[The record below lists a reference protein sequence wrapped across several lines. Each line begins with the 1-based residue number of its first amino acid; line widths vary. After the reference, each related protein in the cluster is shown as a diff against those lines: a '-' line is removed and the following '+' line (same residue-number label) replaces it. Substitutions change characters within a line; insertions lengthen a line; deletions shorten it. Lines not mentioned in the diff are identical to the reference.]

1 MIVVDIGNT
10 NTVFGFYLNNKLIK
24 IVRIK
29 TEKKKIEND
38 KSIKHFFKSNK
49 NLLKKIEKKNCIV
62 SSVVPSINLTL
73 KKYFIKN
80 KFRFYIIDPRKI
92 PFEGK
97 INYNLNQIGSDR
109 VANYAYVYNQ
119 KIKNCIIIDFG
130 TATTFD
136 VIKNNHYSGGIIFPG
151 INLSMYT
158 LIENA
163 ELIKTSKIS
172 KLYKIV
178 KRNTSDSIQSGFY
191 FGYLHAING
200 ILKQIIKEYNFKPK
214 IIITGGL
221 GKIYKDNIL
230 FKPIYNENLTL
241 EGIKE
246 IGKKVFI

>member
-49 NLLKKIEKKNCIV
+49 NFLKKIEKKNCIV

-73 KKYFIKN
+73 KKYFTKN

-178 KRNTSDSIQSGFY
+178 KGNTSDSIQSGFY

-200 ILKQIIKEYNFKPK
+200 ILKQIIKEYKFKPK

>member
-49 NLLKKIEKKNCIV
+49 NFLKKIEKKNCIV